1 MLDQRILGFAYLSVL
16 IKDKV
21 VGFVKCS
28 KGVRQGDP
36 LSPLLFVLSE
46 EVLNRALHA
55 MFTLG
60 EIKRIVGP
68 RSCELT

>member
-1 MLDQRILGFAYLSVL
+1 MGFAHLSVL
-16 IKDKV
+16 IKGKI

-36 LSPLLFVLSE
+36 LSPLLFAPAEVVLKI
-46 EVLNRALHA
+46 ALHA

-60 EIKRIVGP
+60 QIKRIVGP
-68 RSCELT
+68 RSCGLA